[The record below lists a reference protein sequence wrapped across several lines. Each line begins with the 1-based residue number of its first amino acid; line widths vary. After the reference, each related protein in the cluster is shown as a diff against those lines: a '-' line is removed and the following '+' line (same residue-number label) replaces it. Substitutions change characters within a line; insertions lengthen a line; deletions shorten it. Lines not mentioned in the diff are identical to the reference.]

1 MQKNVEKRRILWY
14 DLVAVNLQWKGG
26 VMVLYDILAEIIVS
40 VVAGVAIHC
49 ICKWLDRDDSD
60 SLE

>member
-1 MQKNVEKRRILWY
+1 MI
-14 DLVAVNLQWKGG
+14 DL
-26 VMVLYDILAEIIVS
+26 LAEIIVS
-40 VVAGVAIHC
+40 VVAGAAIHC

>member
-1 MQKNVEKRRILWY
+1 M
-14 DLVAVNLQWKGG
+14 NLQWKGG
-26 VMVLYDILAEIIVS
+26 GKVLYDILAEIIVS
-40 VVAGVAIHC
+40 VVAGVAIYC